1 MVPLVA
7 RTETEEPGLA
17 AEASHTLGQDRAV
30 FAPALRRENRRLGFV
45 GQSFG
50 HVFENRNGLR
60 VADVSAGFA
69 RLHDL
74 SLNAVNLGHAVH
86 DAVDFVGEKVV
97 HLLRGAA
104 DFEFKPPVR
113 RHDVASLPGF
123 DASDRNAR
131 VSARVTR
138 QALNAHHGRAG
149 G

>member
-1 MVPLVA
+1 MVAGEALTISRRKSGRPEAPRPLFPREAAPSDVMKTCEHPREDPPGEKHRVFVLHVEVGTMVPLVA

-69 RLHDL
+69 R
-74 SLNAVNLGHAVH
+74 
-86 DAVDFVGEKVV
+86 
-97 HLLRGAA
+97 
-104 DFEFKPPVR
+104 
-113 RHDVASLPGF
+113 PGK
-123 DASDRNAR
+123 
-131 VSARVTR
+131 
-138 QALNAHHGRAG
+138 
-149 G
+149 